1 MDQLSFPEDAAR
13 AVRALLGD
21 VVLCDNLDDALEGHA
36 RDAAGLR
43 FATPDGCIVWP
54 SGKVTLGATAAEDE
68 EGALARARRLEDARV
83 RHGAAQEALAQALAA
98 AEEAEE
104 ALRKAQAESLA
115 LSQELA
121 QKRGAA
127 DAARAEADR
136 AEEKLAAVRREL
148 EDVERQRAAAEQSIA
163 ETRPNVDAL
172 AERVDALAR
181 ELEETKEKLAAAQD
195 AVAPLRDEAQRAS
208 RGAFGGQA
216 FRRHAGRARD
226 LHVPRARRPR
236 ARDQT
241 ACRRRRR
248 GARDAA
254 QEEGGAW
261 CASSLCSRVFEE
273 LVDSARRWT
282 RDLEDQATAAQDST
296 SGPACGRERGA
307 RGGPCRRRPP
317 STRRTSA

>member
-1 MDQLSFPEDAAR
+1 M
-13 AVRALLGD
+13 
-21 VVLCDNLDDALEGHA
+21 VLCDSLDDALEGHA

-172 AERVDALAR
+172 AERVDALAPGSWR
-181 ELEETKEKLAAAQD
+181 SRRKACGRPGRRR
-195 AVAPLRDEAQRAS
+195 PLRDEAQRAS
-208 RGAFGGQA
+208 EALSEARLSAATLAERETYTSRVREAREREIKQLA
-216 FRRHAGRARD
+216 NADAEARATLRKKK
-226 LHVPRARRPR
+226 
-236 ARDQT
+236 
-241 ACRRRRR
+241 
-248 GARDAA
+248 AA
-254 QEEGGAW
+254 M
-261 CASSLCSRVFEE
+261 CASSLCSPP
-273 LVDSARRWT
+273 SKSWWT
-282 RDLEDQATAAQDST
+282 
-296 SGPACGRERGA
+296 A
-307 RGGPCRRRPP
+307 RGGGRATWRTRPRPHRTPPAACMRPRTRRARRPARRRPP